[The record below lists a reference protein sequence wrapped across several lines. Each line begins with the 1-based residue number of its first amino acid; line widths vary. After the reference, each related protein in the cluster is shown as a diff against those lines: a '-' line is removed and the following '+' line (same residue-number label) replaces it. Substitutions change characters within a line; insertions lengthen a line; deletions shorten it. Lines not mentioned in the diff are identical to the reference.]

1 MVGGVQ
7 LPAYL
12 HISQISVVT
21 LLDHE
26 RSHNFP
32 GYDINSEGLEDTGC
46 RYYFHKLLV
55 SFKRI
60 IYD

>member
-26 RSHNFP
+26 RSHNFA
-32 GYDINSEGLEDTGC
+32 GYVINTAGLEDGGC
-46 RYYFHKLLV
+46 R
-55 SFKRI
+55 
-60 IYD
+60 

>member
-1 MVGGVQ
+1 MTVGGVQ

-26 RSHNFP
+26 RSHNFA
-32 GYDINSEGLEDTGC
+32 GYVNKNTAGLEDRGC
-46 RYYFHKLLV
+46 R
-55 SFKRI
+55 
-60 IYD
+60 